1 MKNLKRTL
9 KSLLILTMF
18 GTSAFADGIDPI
30 YKDGTI
36 VQISGK
42 IIDQNTGEPLTG
54 VKVFYTGSEIAVY
67 TDFDGEFTME
77 VPAKKG
83 AELSVSLIS
92 YEMKTL
98 KLENSKKM
106 KVKLARQK

>member
-18 GTSAFADGIDPI
+18 STSALADGNDPI
-30 YKDGTI
+30 YKDGTK
-36 VQISGK
+36 VELSGK
-42 IIDQNTGEPLTG
+42 IVDQNTGEPLTG
-54 VKVFYTGSEIAVY
+54 VKVYYSGSDQAVY
-67 TDFDGEFTME
+67 TDFDGEFTMV
-77 VPAKKG
+77 VPSKKG

-92 YEMKTL
+92 YEMKSI

-106 KVKLARQK
+106 KLKLTRQK